1 MKKNCFILLISC
13 FVAFGFSSC
22 SSTDTTWRDSN
33 LAFFDNLK
41 NREGIHEIGDSIN
54 GYPGLYYEVLKE
66 STSDTIPIIG
76 NKVLVSYDGWLFND
90 TIKYDSKHI
99 LLRTEA
105 FEYNDNYPLT
115 VGNDAIVGWNL
126 ILQHMPVG
134 AKWRVYIPYYLGY
147 GSSAQT
153 NIPAYSTL
161 IFDITLRKIVSQ
173 N

>member
-13 FVAFGFSSC
+13 FFALGFSAC
-22 SSTDTTWRDSN
+22 SSDDTEWRDSN
-33 LAFFDNLK
+33 LAFFDSLK
-41 NREGIHEIGDSIN
+41 NREGIHEIGDSVN

-66 STSDTIPIIG
+66 ATGDTIPIIG
-76 NKVLVSYDGWLFND
+76 NVVKVTYDGWLFND
-90 TIKYDSKHI
+90 TINYDSKHI
-99 LLRTEA
+99 LLRAEA
-105 FEYNDNYPLT
+105 FDYNDKYQLT
-115 VGNDAIVGWNL
+115 VGGDAIEGWNL

-153 NIPAYSTL
+153 NVPAYSTL